1 VAIKTSLTSLGFPN
15 SNSPEKIVPKFL
27 KTAAS
32 PCLAIKQPPP
42 PRSPSSLT
50 LPLGPQSMPHNN
62 VLIFG
67 AGAIGAFYGSRLALV
82 PSLRVSVVCRSN
94 FAAVSQHGFRIESPQ
109 YGNTV
114 WRPHQVFGK
123 PADAKGQWDWVV
135 VSTKALPD
143 VSDDSA
149 LLEGIVGEGTRI
161 VLIQNGLGVEE
172 PYVRRFP
179 VARVMS
185 AVTIASCAQPESGRV
200 VHNRWTRINVAP
212 YRCEGGEEFVGWLN
226 EAGVKDAKFDSEEK
240 MQMLRWHKVAIN
252 AAMNPSSVLS
262 GGAPN
267 VDMARDEEMQRHLS
281 GVMDEV
287 LRTAPKVV
295 GIPMPKEYA
304 TSEQILRST
313 QKNSSGSVPS
323 MQQDW
328 AAGKKMELE
337 VILGAPIRIAREK
350 GIEMPRLQSLYAL
363 IKMRQQR
370 RDGGA
375 KL

>member
-1 VAIKTSLTSLGFPN
+1 
-15 SNSPEKIVPKFL
+15 
-27 KTAAS
+27 
-32 PCLAIKQPPP
+32 
-42 PRSPSSLT
+42 
-50 LPLGPQSMPHNN
+50 
-62 VLIFG
+62 
-67 AGAIGAFYGSRLALV
+67 
-82 PSLRVSVVCRSN
+82 
-94 FAAVSQHGFRIESPQ
+94 
-109 YGNTV
+109 
-114 WRPHQVFGK
+114 
-123 PADAKGQWDWVV
+123 
-135 VSTKALPD
+135 
-143 VSDDSA
+143 
-149 LLEGIVGEGTRI
+149 
-161 VLIQNGLGVEE
+161 
-172 PYVRRFP
+172 
-179 VARVMS
+179 
-185 AVTIASCAQPESGRV
+185 
-200 VHNRWTRINVAP
+200 
-212 YRCEGGEEFVGWLN
+212 
-226 EAGVKDAKFDSEEK
+226 
-240 MQMLRWHKVAIN
+240 
-252 AAMNPSSVLS
+252 
-262 GGAPN
+262 
-267 VDMARDEEMQRHLS
+267 MQRHLS